1 MEPREDTIN
10 VPLHWLQPEAQ
21 ELAKVLGWLELRL
34 PRLSEEDRAFAS
46 RVRSTLH
53 NIISMTKEIANL
65 KADVRVFQSQRDKLQ
80 EQLKLKED
88 HKEDFEA
95 ERRELQ
101 KAFDLKLAEVQK
113 ARDMAL
119 ARAQR
124 AEAENY
130 DLRQKIGV

>member
-80 EQLKLKED
+80 EKLKLKED